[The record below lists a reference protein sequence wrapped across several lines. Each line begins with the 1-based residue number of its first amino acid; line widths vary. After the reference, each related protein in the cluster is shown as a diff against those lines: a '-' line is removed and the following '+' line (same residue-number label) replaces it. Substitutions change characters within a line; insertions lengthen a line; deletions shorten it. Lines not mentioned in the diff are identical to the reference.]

1 MMFFHCRGAPW
12 VGRVP
17 KRTEYESLLY
27 FLDEFLFL
35 TKITILDPFYEMW
48 D

>member
-1 MMFFHCRGAPW
+1 MLFHRRGASW
-12 VGRVP
+12 FGKVL
-17 KRTEYESLLY
+17 KLTEYESLLY

-35 TKITILDPFYEMW
+35 TESRFLDPFYEMW